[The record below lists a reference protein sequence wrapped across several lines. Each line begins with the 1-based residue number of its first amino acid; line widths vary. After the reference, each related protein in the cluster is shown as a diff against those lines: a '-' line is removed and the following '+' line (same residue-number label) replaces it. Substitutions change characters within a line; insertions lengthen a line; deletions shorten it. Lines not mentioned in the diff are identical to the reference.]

1 MACGYKL
8 ELNISGLQREHVKNW
23 GEIGDLWVGTGCA
36 HSVGYDRPSMFW
48 QDGIIEY
55 HPYLPTPTHRERPRC
70 RMLHSLGESVLSF
83 VKKNRLGRKDSTGCL
98 FRKTN
103 TMFLFSMKAWSSF
116 HLPDS
121 IFFSNLRKWSSPI
134 SWKALTYFA
143 MKVQGLCGYLK
154 KCIVISLIT
163 LTPQTMKRIGS
174 LLSASLC
181 VKYGHLSWTLLFSR
195 SISVPLG
202 CL

>member
-1 MACGYKL
+1 MWKTEERLEIYEWEQGVLTVWDTTDLACSGRM
-8 ELNISGLQREHVKNW
+8 ELLSIIPIYPHLHTENDRGAGCCTHW
-23 GEIGDLWVGTGCA
+23 GRVYFHLW
-36 HSVGYDRPSMFW
+36 
-48 QDGIIEY
+48 
-55 HPYLPTPTHRERPRC
+55 
-70 RMLHSLGESVLSF
+70 
-83 VKKNRLGRKDSTGCL
+83 KKNRLGREDSTGCL

-103 TMFLFSMKAWSSF
+103 TMFLFSMKAWSCF

-143 MKVQGLCGYLK
+143 MKVQGLFGYLK